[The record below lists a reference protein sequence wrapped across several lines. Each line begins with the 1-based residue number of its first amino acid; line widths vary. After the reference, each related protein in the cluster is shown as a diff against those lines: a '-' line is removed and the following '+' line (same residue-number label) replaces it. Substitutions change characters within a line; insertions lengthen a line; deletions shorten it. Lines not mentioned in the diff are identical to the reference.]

1 MRKGLVALIG
11 MTVGLVLLLVSFM
24 GPWYTI
30 QATGLFGAVEYS
42 AQFSLTQMQLQRNIG
57 GQDITLS
64 MGYADAKMNVQGT
77 AVNVESFAMIETAM
91 YLTILALIMIVLAIV
106 FMAAFVFEKGNPRM
120 MKIGGGLFGILTFLF
135 TMLPALYF
143 MNTKFVEN
151 ISGFWFEVSVLG
163 IVITGGP
170 GYAWY
175 LMIIV
180 AVIAVVC
187 AGGILMKRVPYKM
200 TGENSLPPMST

>member
-11 MTVGLVLLLVSFM
+11 MTIGLVLLLVSFM

-30 QATGLFGAVEYS
+30 HATGLLGTAEYS

-64 MGYADAKMNVQGT
+64 MDYADAKMNVEGT
-77 AVNVESFAMIETAM
+77 AVNVESFAMIEEAM
-91 YLTILALIMIVLAIV
+91 YLTILALVMMLLAIV
-106 FMAAFVFEKGNPRM
+106 FKIAFVFEKGHPRM
-120 MKIGGGLFGILTFLF
+120 MIIGGGLFGVLTFLF
-135 TMLPALYF
+135 TILPALYF

-151 ISGFWFEVSVLG
+151 ISGFWFKVSILG

-180 AVIAVVC
+180 AAITVVC
-187 AGGILMKRVPYKM
+187 TGSILVKRANPKM
-200 TGENSLPPMST
+200 TNENPLLPKNT